1 MYDGVYVAASVV
13 IVDVERDEA
22 VVAVEVVID

>member
-1 MYDGVYVAASVV
+1 MYDGVDVAASVV